1 MTTREHEQ
9 TLNVQLADELRA
21 LSLNAR
27 PEVAQAGRR
36 RIDVEVRIGPVLVA
50 VEAEQGQSRAKQAEA
65 IRDADAR
72 LQQGLAQCAVAVCYP
87 DGATRET
94 LASENLQWTVRDSA
108 DDPTSASAADWTTGD
123 LEQLAAVIRLT
134 PAQLGNP
141 DYTAA
146 ALSSSLDGAV
156 HRLSENQKQELAR
169 ALDLPRQT
177 RNRRPVRNPWD
188 APAKRA
194 LLVVATA
201 VMFHSRLDSHRM
213 ELRPEYDNRVNP
225 PEPFTGNW
233 PPDMAQQCAS
243 APDPVAA
250 FSDAWSLILAL
261 DYKPIFETGRAALL
275 SCPRDPAFTGAIR
288 DAARAALAV
297 VGDISGLRHDLL
309 GRIFHTV
316 LDTARY
322 DGSFYTT
329 APAATLLATLAISAD
344 FCDWQDPEA
353 IARLRVTD
361 PACGTGTLLMA
372 AAERI
377 RELAPSARGGR
388 DDETVAR
395 ALIEQVFSGF
405 DVNLTATHMAATA
418 LGLLSPSTRFE
429 NMKIGRATLGPD
441 DTGEVKL
448 GSLELLGPDGQLP
461 LLAWPTGIEQVDT
474 AEEMSQPEPSDLVI
488 MNPPFTRDS
497 LRHDQFSKEVEKK
510 IKDREKAIFA
520 NTPVHLSSNGNAFLV
535 LADYIN
541 KADSGTLA
549 AVLPL
554 VTATNAS
561 ALAIRRHLAAKYHI
575 ETIVTSH
582 DPERIYFS
590 ENTSIGE
597 MLLVCRRWPS
607 DPIPIGKGPKPP
619 TQVVNLAVNPD
630 TPAEAINVAWAINDG
645 TITMRRDY
653 CTVQEWPESKV
664 SAGDW
669 GAVQF
674 LSPYLCEQF
683 ARLRDGALFPATP
696 LGHIAAVGPAGQRI
710 RDAYAK
716 SELPDAQGRSAL
728 WNHDTDITQTMA
740 ARADSHIVAKPGL
753 AHLAET
759 YWQQRSRLLLPHRL
773 FLPTARVSTVRLD
786 TPGLGSAWTPC
797 RPAVSGIDSVTLE
810 KAICAYLNSSI
821 GILAMLGNRSNKKPT
836 YPNLSIADMRQLVV
850 PDFTAIG
857 EDTAAY
863 LARVYDAFA
872 NRVLLPLPNMDVCD
886 ARRTLDAAV
895 VNALDLDGE
904 TVDTVRRHLSMEPSV
919 TGKRYAMG
927 DSGGSSKPG
936 FVLPEEQ
943 IAKFCRSHHITRLAL
958 LGDAVPDYY
967 PGETR
972 VKVLVE
978 FEPEHIPGLAFFR
991 MQRELGKIIGHSVD
1005 MHTPGGMRSDF
1016 WPQALAEAQDIYAG

>member
-21 LSLNAR
+21 LGLNAR
-27 PEVAQAGRR
+27 PEAAQPGRR

-50 VEAEQGQSRAKQAEA
+50 VEAEHGQSRAKRAEA

-87 DGATRET
+87 DDTTRQT
-94 LASENLQWTVRDSA
+94 LASANLQWTVRDST
-108 DDPTSASAADWTTGD
+108 DHPLPASAADWTTGD

-156 HRLSENQKQELAR
+156 HRLSESQKRELAR
-169 ALDLPRQT
+169 ALDLPQQT

-201 VMFHSRLDSHRM
+201 VMFHSRLDSHRL
-213 ELRPEYDNRVNP
+213 ELRPEYDNRTNP
-225 PEPFTGNW
+225 PQPFTGDW
-233 PPDMAQQCAS
+233 PPAMAQQCAG

-250 FSDAWSLILAL
+250 FGDAWDLILAL
-261 DYKPIFETGRAALL
+261 DYKPIFETGRAALF
-275 SCPRDPAFTGAIR
+275 SCPRDPAFTDAIR
-288 DAARAALAV
+288 DTARAALVV
-297 VGDISGLRHDLL
+297 VGDIAGLRHDLL

-329 APAATLLATLAISAD
+329 APAATLLATLAIGED
-344 FCDWQDPEA
+344 FCDWQDPAA
-353 IARLRVTD
+353 IARLRITD

-377 RELAPSARGGR
+377 RELAPQWR

-395 ALIEQVFSGF
+395 ALIEQVFSGY
-405 DVNLTATHMAATA
+405 DVNLTATHMAATT

-441 DTGEVKL
+441 PAASEHGGEVKL
-448 GSLELLGPDGQLP
+448 GSLEMLGPDGQLP
-461 LLAWPTGIEQVDT
+461 LLAWPTGIAQVDT
-474 AEEMSQPEPSDLVI
+474 AAEMSQPEPSDLVI

-497 LRHDQFSKEVEKK
+497 LRHDQFSKDVEKK

-541 KADSGTLA
+541 KADSGALA

-561 ALAIRRHLAAKYHI
+561 ALAIRRHLAARYHV

-590 ENTSIGE
+590 ENTTIGE
-597 MLLVCRRWPS
+597 MLLVCRRWPA
-607 DPIPIGKGPKPP
+607 DPASTGQSPKPP

-630 TPAEAINVAWAINDG
+630 TPAEAISVAWAINDG

-653 CTVQEWPESKV
+653 CTVQEWPERKMT
-664 SAGDW
+664 AGDW

-696 LGHIAAVGPAGQRI
+696 LGNIAAVGPAGQRI
-710 RDAYAK
+710 RDAYTK
-716 SELPDAQGRSAL
+716 SAMPDAQGRSAL
-728 WNHDTDITQTMA
+728 WNHDTEVTQTMA
-740 ARADSHIVAKPGL
+740 ARSDTHVVAKAGL

-759 YWQQRSRLLLPHRL
+759 YWQQRSRLLLPQRVRL
-773 FLPTARVSTVRLD
+773 NTVRTLSVRLD
-786 TPGLGSAWTPC
+786 APAVGSAWVPC
-797 RPAVSGIDSVTLE
+797 NPGSETLE
-810 KAICAYLNSSI
+810 KAICAYLNSSV
-821 GILAMLGNRSNKKPT
+821 GILALLGNRSNTTPA
-836 YPNLSIADMRQLVV
+836 YPRFSIDDMRQLAA
-850 PDFTAIG
+850 PDFSAIG
-857 EDTAAY
+857 EDAAAH
-863 LARVYDAFA
+863 LARAYDAFA
-872 NRVLLPLPNMDVCD
+872 NRALLPLPSMDVCD
-886 ARRTLDAAV
+886 ARRSLDAAV
-895 VNALDLDGE
+895 VSALGLSEE
-904 TVDTVRRHLSMEPSV
+904 TVATIRRHLSLEPSV
-919 TGKRYAMG
+919 TGKRYAMADDG
-927 DSGGSSKPG
+927 PPKPS
-936 FVLPEEQ
+936 FVLPKEQ
-943 IAKFCRSHHITRLAL
+943 IAEFCRKNHITRLAL

-972 VKVLVE
+972 VKMLAE
-978 FEPEHIPGLAFFR
+978 YAPDHAPGGFAFVR
-991 MQRELGKIIGHSVD
+991 MQRELGEILFHSVD
-1005 MHTPGGMRSDF
+1005 LHSPDDMKSEF
-1016 WPQALAEAQDIYAG
+1016 WQRALSEAEDIYAA